1 MAKPVTAKQPNAV
14 PEGFDPVPHLRYRMY
29 LPAIIGRS
37 ELAVYD
43 ALRSLVWRSERG
55 PERLVALMNK
65 GMLVAKADQST
76 LAAITGLSR
85 QHVCGFLQ
93 RLVQLG
99 WVVQL
104 PCENASKARI
114 YALGIRRQTS
124 KAWAETDYAEEVM
137 RGWYVRVEKLALD
150 QHGQSYKKLSAK
162 AQKGLVSQVVP
173 DSIQRLKKELKETPE
188 RLKDFNKI
196 RHLQNT
202 TSGDFFAT
210 LSPEVTTAL
219 SPEATTEND
228 EKTAQ
233 PTEILGGFS
242 NLKDGPIDNY
252 KHKQLKR
259 LHSGYFVTLHSAP
272 SDADDSATTRSEPAT
287 QAASSLRSLASRP
300 VGPACVLAP
309 PSELFPRPRPAPA
322 PANDRP
328 TDRRPHTPPVPPAPL
343 APRRAAADTFGLSVT
358 ALSQPRSTPTH
369 GATAANGP
377 QNAAEA
383 DPATFPLPCPENRS

>member
-76 LAAITGLSR
+76 LAAITGLERSR
-85 QHVCGFLQ
+85 VSTFLQ

-99 WVVQL
+99 WVI
-104 PCENASKARI
+104 PIKGNASKARI
-114 YALGIRRQTS
+114 YELGIRQQTAR
-124 KAWAETDYAEEVM
+124 AWVETDYAEEVM
-137 RGWYVRVEKLALD
+137 RGWYVRVEKLALE
-150 QHGQSYKKLSAK
+150 QHGQSYKTLAVN

-188 RLKDFNKI
+188 RLRDFNKI

-202 TSGDFFAT
+202 TSGDFSST
-210 LSPEVTTAL
+210 LL
-219 SPEATTEND
+219 PEATTPLLPEATTWEV

-242 NLKDGPIDNY
+242 TLKDGPIDNY

-272 SDADDSATTRSEPAT
+272 SDPDDSAKPRREPAT

-300 VGPACVLAP
+300 EAPARDFAP
-309 PSELFPRPRPAPA
+309 PSELFPRPRPAPTA
-322 PANDRP
+322 DRP

-343 APRRAAADTFGLSVT
+343 APRRAAVDTFGLSVT

-383 DPATFPLPCPENRS
+383 DPAVFPLPDPENRS

>member
-76 LAAITGLSR
+76 LAEITGLTRPRVSE
-85 QHVCGFLQ
+85 FLQ

-99 WVVQL
+99 WVL
-104 PCENASKARI
+104 PVPGEDASKVRV

-124 KAWAETDYAEEVM
+124 KAWVETDYAEEVM
-137 RGWYVRVEKLALD
+137 RGWYTQLEKLAQE
-150 QHGQSYKKLSAK
+150 QHNQPYKKLPVK
-162 AQKGLVSQVVP
+162 AQKGLVRQVVP
-173 DSIQRLKKELKETPE
+173 ACIRALKKELKETPE

-196 RHLQNT
+196 SHLQNT
-202 TSGDFFAT
+202 TSGDFSFP
-210 LSPEVTTAL
+210 LFSEGTTPL
-219 SPEATTEND
+219 FSEGTTENA

-233 PTEILGGFS
+233 PMEILGGFS
-242 NLKDGPIDNY
+242 TLKDGPIDNY

-272 SDADDSATTRSEPAT
+272 SDPDDSAKPRREPAT

-300 VGPACVLAP
+300 EAPARDFAP
-309 PSELFPRPRPAPA
+309 PSELFPRPRPAPTA
-322 PANDRP
+322 DRP

-343 APRRAAADTFGLSVT
+343 APRRAAVDTFGLSVT

-383 DPATFPLPCPENRS
+383 DPAVFPLPDPENRS